1 MFEMA
6 DAIAFGA
13 LVVSGGG
20 VGITSIC
27 KWRPRGTN
35 GFVSKNLCDERSHN
49 IEQSVARIELK
60 VDKLIDKIDELE
72 K

>member
-1 MFEMA
+1 MIEMA
-6 DAIAFGA
+6 DAAVISSALLAF
-13 LVVSGGG
+13 GG
-20 VGITSIC
+20 VGITGMC

-60 VDKLIDKIDELE
+60 VDKLIDKIDGL
-72 K
+72 KR